1 MVSENDL
8 ASFEEDISQ
17 VSGRLLAL
25 EADRSFLEHSVN
37 SLRNGKEGEE
47 LIRDIACSLRE
58 LRKIGTTWKE
68 YD

>member
-8 ASFEEDISQ
+8 ASFEDEISA
-17 VSGRLLAL
+17 VSERLMAL

-47 LIRDIACSLRE
+47 LIRDIAGSLGE
-58 LRKIGTTWKE
+58 LRRMGIGWKE
-68 YD
+68 